1 MTPTEASEISRN
13 PDNIKPLLSAIYPQL
28 AENGNIE
35 WLNIISNA
43 QLISPPAQTILVREN
58 MPISNFMLLLEGS
71 LRVFH
76 MAEDG
81 REATLYRIFPGD
93 ICLMSLNSLLND
105 QPFEANTQAETQI
118 VALSFS
124 IKDFNKALESS
135 HAFRHLV
142 LSNMAHNLND
152 MMKTCYETI
161 FHPLE
166 LRLACLL
173 GKIFERE
180 KSSSINIT
188 HYKLAHELGSSRE
201 VVSRTLKKLE
211 NSGCLKLSRGQ
222 ITIVPGKEILGAHH
236 S

>member
-1 MTPTEASEISRN
+1 MTPIEASEISRN
-13 PDNIKPLLSAIYPQL
+13 PGNIEPLLSSIYPQL

-58 MPISNFMLLLEGS
+58 MPISNFMLLLEGR

-76 MAEDG
+76 LAEDG
-81 REATLYRIFPGD
+81 REVTLYRINPGD

-124 IKDFNKALESS
+124 IKDFNKALELS

-142 LSNMAHNLND
+142 LSNMSQNLND
-152 MMKTCYETI
+152 MMKTCYETA
-161 FHPLE
+161 FHKLHM
-166 LRLACLL
+166 RLACIL
-173 GKIFERE
+173 GQFFERE
-180 KSSSINIT
+180 QSTTLKIT
-188 HYKLAHELGSSRE
+188 HDKLAHELGTSRE
-201 VVSRTLKKLE
+201 AVSRMLKKIE
-211 NSGCLKLSRGQ
+211 ASGCITLSRGH
-222 ITIVPGKEILGAHH
+222 ITMVPGKEMTD
-236 S
+236 SFQ

>member
-1 MTPTEASEISRN
+1 MTPIEASEISRN
-13 PDNIKPLLSAIYPQL
+13 PGNIEPLLSSIYPQL

-58 MPISNFMLLLEGS
+58 MPISNFMLLLEGR

-76 MAEDG
+76 LAEDG
-81 REATLYRIFPGD
+81 REVTLYRIFPGD

-124 IKDFNKALESS
+124 IKDFNKALELS

-142 LSNMAHNLND
+142 LSNMSQNLND
-152 MMKTCYETI
+152 MMKTCYETA
-161 FHPLE
+161 FHSLE
-166 LRLACLL
+166 LRLACVLGQLL
-173 GKIFERE
+173 ERE
-180 KSSSINIT
+180 NSNIIKIT
-188 HYKLAHELGSSRE
+188 HDKLAHELGSSRE
-201 VVSRTLKKLE
+201 VVSRMLKKFE
-211 NSGCLKLSRGQ
+211 KSGCIKLSRGQ
-222 ITIVPGKEILGAHH
+222 ISIPPGKKI
-236 S
+236 SDSFY